1 MPLIVTVSSIVFG
14 MLESRFLKELR
25 REGARASVLF
35 VARARAFR
43 SYDAQ
48 KGFTALR
55 GLQMQSGR
63 FTRILKLE
71 YVFLFIT
78 FVANTLCAQAQD
90 FGQALGNNTGQ
101 SSTCSPTDPNCQ
113 SDNSQSTDQGNFQGR
128 GSNQGNQQ
136 LQNMQGIALPAPTG
150 NQQNNNSLYSSRAQQ
165 EELSREARLLLDSPT
180 EFQLM
185 VANSTGKMLPIFG
198 AKLFRVPPST
208 FAPLDMVPVTPDY
221 VVGPGD
227 ELMIQVWG
235 QVTLNGRFMVDR
247 TGNIYIPQA
256 GTIHVA
262 GQTFGQMQD
271 YLKGQMG
278 KIFRNFDLNVNMGQL
293 RSIQVF
299 VVGQARRPG
308 NYTVSSLSTLVNALF
323 ATGGPTP
330 QGSMRHIQLKRGGKV
345 IVDYDLYDLLQH
357 GDKSNDS
364 QLLPGD
370 VIYIPP
376 VGPQVAVAGS
386 VKEPGIYELKSG
398 ADSTVEDAIS
408 LAAGL
413 TNVAA
418 NEKAQLERVDEA
430 RMRSMVEIS
439 LDHAGRSTVLRSGD
453 ILEFGTVVNRYKDAV
468 TLRGNVANP
477 GRFMWKPGMRVHD
490 LFPDKDA
497 LITRDYWLKRSQ
509 LGQPTLTYIPT
520 CPPNTPYGIP
530 NLRYGVAAGEGGE
543 DSLWRY
549 SATKNPNL
557 VGLEFS
563 NQSDRLGRNA
573 NNFNKNDL
581 SQGPPTDGGLDCGQQ
596 IEPSALSL
604 GWNDRSNTNSSS
616 NSSNSA
622 NPSNSSNSSNSNP
635 QNSSNSLNSSNGS
648 TQQSQQYSSNS
659 DRISS
664 ANASVSGSSGQFLPR
679 NDVKQS
685 EPDIDWSYAVI
696 ERQSKQDL
704 TTSLLPFNLGKV
716 VLQGDASQN
725 LELEPGDVVTI
736 FSTADIHVPQMQQTK
751 FVRLEGEFAS
761 AGIYSV
767 LPGETLRQLVQRAGG
782 LTSEAYL
789 FGSEFT
795 RESTRRVQ
803 QQRLIEYVDQIELQ
817 ASTNATTGQNS
828 AINAQDSAAA
838 TAAQLQ
844 AQGIVNRLR
853 QVQATGRIVLDLP
866 ADARDVSQL
875 PDMPLENGDRF
886 IVPRV
891 PLTVSV
897 NGAVYNQ
904 NSFLYNPQ
912 RRVGG
917 YIRLAG
923 GANRDSDKNRAYVI
937 RADGSVLSKQ
947 YSSSLRGSGFD
958 SIRLYPGD
966 TVVVPLNLTKGQGL
980 RTLVDVAQ
988 IVGQFGIAIAAANLV
1003 F

>member
-1 MPLIVTVSSIVFG
+1 
-14 MLESRFLKELR
+14 
-25 REGARASVLF
+25 
-35 VARARAFR
+35 
-43 SYDAQ
+43 
-48 KGFTALR
+48 
-55 GLQMQSGR
+55 MQFGR
-63 FTRILKLE
+63 FTRVFRLE
-71 YVFLFIT
+71 YVLLFT
-78 FVANTLCAQAQD
+78 AFGASALCAQSQD
-90 FGQALGNNTGQ
+90 YGQSLGNTGQ
-101 SSTCSPTDPNCQ
+101 SSLCSPSDPSCQ
-113 SDNSQSTDQGNFQGR
+113 SSNTQSSDQGNFQGR
-128 GSNQGNQQ
+128 GSTSGGGQQ
-136 LQNMQGIALPAPTG
+136 PQTTQGIILPGQPG
-150 NQQNNNSLYSSRAQQ
+150 YQQNNNPLYSSRAQQ
-165 EELSREARLLLDSPT
+165 EELSREARLLLDPPT

-235 QVTLNGRFMVDR
+235 QVTLNGHFMVDR
-247 TGNIYIPQA
+247 AGNIYIPQA

-262 GQTFGQMQD
+262 GQTFGQMQE

-278 KIFRNFDLNVNMGQL
+278 RIFRNFDLNVNMGQL

-308 NYTVSSLSTLVNALF
+308 NYTVSSLSTIVNALF
-323 ATGGPTP
+323 ATGGPNP
-330 QGSMRHIQLKRGGKV
+330 QGSMRHIELKRGGKV
-345 IVDYDLYDLLQH
+345 VVDYDLYDLLQR
-357 GDKSNDS
+357 GDKSTDV

-376 VGPQVAVAGS
+376 VGPQVAVTGS
-386 VKEPGIYELKSG
+386 VNTPAIYELKS
-398 ADSTVEDAIS
+398 AANSTVGDAIS

-413 TNVAA
+413 TNVATG
-418 NEKAQLERVDEA
+418 EKARLERVDEE
-430 RMRSMVEIS
+430 RMRSMVDLS
-439 LDHAGRSTVLRSGD
+439 LDDAGRSTTLRSGD
-453 ILEFGTVVNRYKDAV
+453 ILEFGAVVNRYKDAV
-468 TLRGNVANP
+468 TLRGNVANQ

-520 CPPNTPYGIP
+520 CLPTTPYGIP
-530 NLRYGVAAGEGGE
+530 NLRYGVAVGEGGE
-543 DSLWRY
+543 DPIWRY
-549 SATKNPNL
+549 SATEYPNL
-557 VGLEFS
+557 IGLEFS
-563 NQSDRLGRNA
+563 NQNQYDRFGRSI
-573 NNFNKNDL
+573 NNFTNRNNL
-581 SQGPPTDGGLDCGQQ
+581 SQSPPTDGGLDCEERV
-596 IEPSALSL
+596 EPTPWLYGLNKGSSA
-604 GWNDRSNTNSSS
+604 NSSS
-616 NSSNSA
+616 NSSD
-622 NPSNSSNSSNSNP
+622 SSNSAD
-635 QNSSNSLNSSNGS
+635 SSNSPNSLNALNSPNGS
-648 TQQSQQYSSNS
+648 SPQPQQYTGGSGRVST
-659 DRISS
+659 
-664 ANASVSGSSGQFLPR
+664 ANASIAASTGQFLPR
-679 NDVKQS
+679 NDVKQT

-736 FSTADIHVPQMQQTK
+736 FSTADIHVPQAQQTK
-751 FVRLEGEFAS
+751 FVRLEGEFVS

-782 LTSEAYL
+782 LTSDAYL

-803 QQRLIEYVDQIELQ
+803 QQRLIEYVDQMDLQ
-817 ASTNATTGQNS
+817 ANTNAANS
-828 AINAQDSAAA
+828 AGGAINAQDSAAA
-838 TAAQLQ
+838 AALQ
-844 AQGIVNRLR
+844 AQNQNIINRLR

-866 ADARDVSQL
+866 PDAHDLDQL
-875 PDMPLENGDRF
+875 PNMSLENGDRF

-897 NGAVYNQ
+897 DGAVYNQ

-923 GANRDSDKNRAYVI
+923 GANRDSDKNRSYVI

-947 YSSSLRGSGFD
+947 YSSSLRGNGFD
-958 SIRLYPGD
+958 SLRLYPGD
-966 TVVVPLNLTKGQGL
+966 TVVVPLNLPKGQGL
-980 RTLVDVAQ
+980 RTVVDIAQ
-988 IVGQFGIAIAAANLV
+988 IVGSFGIAIAAASLV

>member
-1 MPLIVTVSSIVFG
+1 
-14 MLESRFLKELR
+14 
-25 REGARASVLF
+25 
-35 VARARAFR
+35 
-43 SYDAQ
+43 
-48 KGFTALR
+48 
-55 GLQMQSGR
+55 MQSGR
-63 FTRILKLE
+63 FTRVFKLE
-71 YVFLFIT
+71 YVLLFT
-78 FVANTLCAQAQD
+78 AFVTSTLCAQAQD
-90 FGQALGNNTGQ
+90 LGQVLGNTSGQ
-101 SSTCSPTDPNCQ
+101 SSCDPSDPSCQ
-113 SDNSQSTDQGNFQGR
+113 SSSTQSPDQGDFQGR
-128 GSNQGNQQ
+128 SRGSGQAAQQ
-136 LQNMQGIALPAPTG
+136 PQNLQGIVLPGQIG
-150 NQQNNNSLYSSRAQQ
+150 NLQNNNTLYSSRAQQ

-208 FAPLDMVPVTPDY
+208 FAPVDMVPVTPDY
-221 VVGPGD
+221 VVGPAD
-227 ELMIQVWG
+227 ELIIQVWG
-235 QVTLNGRFMVDR
+235 QVTLNGRFTVDR
-247 TGNIYIPQA
+247 TGNIYIPQV

-271 YLKGQMG
+271 YLKGQMSR
-278 KIFRNFDLNVNMGQL
+278 IFRNFDLNVNMGQL

-308 NYTVSSLSTLVNALF
+308 NYTISSLSTLVNALF
-323 ATGGPTP
+323 ATGGPNP

-345 IVDYDLYDLLQH
+345 IVDYDLYDLLQR
-357 GDKSNDS
+357 GDKSTDV

-376 VGPQVAVAGS
+376 VGSQVAVTGS
-386 VKEPGIYELKSG
+386 VKVPGIYELKS
-398 ADSTVEDAIS
+398 ATDSTVGDAIS

-418 NEKAQLERVDEA
+418 EEKARLERIDEG
-430 RMRSMVEIS
+430 RMRSMAEVS
-439 LDHAGRSTVLRSGD
+439 LDNAGRSTTLRSGD
-453 ILEFGTVVNRYKDAV
+453 ILEIGAVVNRYKDAV

-520 CPPNTPYGIP
+520 CLPKTPYGVP
-530 NLRYGVAAGEGGE
+530 NLRYGVPAGEAG
-543 DSLWRY
+543 DDPVWRY
-549 SATKNPNL
+549 SATQFPNL
-557 VGLEFS
+557 IGLEFTKQY
-563 NQSDRLGRNA
+563 NGLNG
-573 NNFNKNDL
+573 NNTDTINKNNPNEDP
-581 SQGPPTDGGLDCGQQ
+581 QTDGGLDCGQQ
-596 IEPSALSL
+596 VEPSALMYGL
-604 GWNDRSNTNSSS
+604 TDKNNANPSSS
-616 NSSNSA
+616 SSNQNSPNSSNS
-622 NPSNSSNSSNSNP
+622 
-635 QNSSNSLNSSNGS
+635 QNSSNLLNSSSGS
-648 TQQSQQYSSNS
+648 TQQQQQFTGGAGRMST
-659 DRISS
+659 
-664 ANASVSGSSGQFLPR
+664 ATASVSGSTGQFLPR
-679 NDVKQS
+679 NDIKQT

-696 ERQSKQDL
+696 ERQSKVDL
-704 TTSLLPFNLGKV
+704 TTSLIPFNLGRV
-716 VLQGDASQN
+716 VIQGDASQN
-725 LELEPGDVVTI
+725 LELEAGDTVTI
-736 FSTADIHVPQMQQTK
+736 FSTADIHVPQAQQTK

-817 ASTNATTGQNS
+817 SSTNAANAAGG
-828 AINAQDSAAA
+828 AISAQDSAAA
-838 TAAQLQ
+838 AAEQVQ
-844 AQGIVNRLR
+844 NQSIVSRMR

-866 ADARDVSQL
+866 PDTRDVAQL

-891 PLTVSV
+891 PLTVNV
-897 NGAVYNQ
+897 DGAVYNQ
-904 NSFLYNPQ
+904 NSFLYNSQ

-947 YSSSLRGSGFD
+947 YSSALRGSGFN

-966 TVVVPLNLTKGQGL
+966 TVIVPLNLSKGQGL
-980 RTLVDVAQ
+980 RTIVDIAQ
-988 IVGQFGIAIAAANLV
+988 IVGQFGIAIAAASLV